1 MFWLTRKR
9 KIVIIIVV
17 DTFLI
22 MLSHIIGYVFME
34 PFVTVT
40 PLLTINVMI
49 LSVILYLIWGSVFK
63 VFTRINRYT
72 NLNEIFAI
80 FSATS

>member
-40 PLLTINVMI
+40 SVLTINVMI

-72 NLNEIFAI
+72 NLN
-80 FSATS
+80 

>member
-40 PLLTINVMI
+40 SVLTINVMI
-49 LSVILYLIWGSVFK
+49 LSVILYLLDGS
-63 VFTRINRYT
+63 
-72 NLNEIFAI
+72 
-80 FSATS
+80 